1 MAKHNICGICLEHFE
16 AGDRLTALPCATDG
30 CPSVWHSD
38 CIREWLCQ
46 GHSTSCPLCRGK
58 VEPPGAESGMGTP
71 PTLALEVRAAVPL
84 QGGGNAARR
93 ITQDVIPE
101 LLLLALLSMNEPS
114 MQVSQIGGSSMFTAE
129 ALPGQPHSGLEL
141 GGSSLVVATRVGTG
155 IVTPRSPSWLSLLSG
170 PRRPGSDLPSPSSSS
185 MRGRSGWRDPFSWLS
200 GHRRSSSSEPRLERA
215 RNIFSTVGV
224 GTRSNGAGDGEGAL
238 LPVMPWSSDSSSPSR
253 STMEHTGPISPLE
266 TFQDNLENSR
276 LPPLPTDSAH
286 GWRSRLVAEGRRS
299 FSRMSGMV
307 RRRAASNVR

>member
-1 MAKHNICGICLEHFE
+1 
-16 AGDRLTALPCATDG
+16 
-30 CPSVWHSD
+30 
-38 CIREWLCQ
+38 
-46 GHSTSCPLCRGK
+46 
-58 VEPPGAESGMGTP
+58 
-71 PTLALEVRAAVPL
+71 
-84 QGGGNAARR
+84 
-93 ITQDVIPE
+93 
-101 LLLLALLSMNEPS
+101 
-114 MQVSQIGGSSMFTAE
+114 
-129 ALPGQPHSGLEL
+129 
-141 GGSSLVVATRVGTG
+141 
-155 IVTPRSPSWLSLLSG
+155 
-170 PRRPGSDLPSPSSSS
+170 

-238 LPVMPWSSDSSSPSR
+238 LPVMPLSSDSSSPSR

-266 TFQDNLENSR
+266 AFQDNLENSR

-307 RRRAASNVR
+307 RHRAASTVR